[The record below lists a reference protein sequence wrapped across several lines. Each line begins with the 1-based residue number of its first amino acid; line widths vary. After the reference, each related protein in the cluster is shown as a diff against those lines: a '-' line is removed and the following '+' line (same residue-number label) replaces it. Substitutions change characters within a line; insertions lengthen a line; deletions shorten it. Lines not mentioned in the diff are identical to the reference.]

1 MADIASFLKFK
12 ADDNSTDTAYSIRK
26 IRASQIIVLPQVRT
40 KFDEDGIKELAQ
52 SIKEI
57 GLQEPISVI
66 KSDPKGDSF
75 ILVNGE
81 RRFRAL
87 QLIAGDQ
94 FPQTYVE
101 CKVQKKASDDG
112 LVELIQFADNMVRKD
127 LTVSEQAQTVKR
139 LAEKGMTH
147 EKIGLAIGKS
157 RTIVS
162 KLMSLADL
170 PEQFTPL
177 LDLTD
182 DYTLLYNFKVLA
194 DKYSSSP
201 EIDQFAKQ
209 CIDDNEITRTSV
221 AELKRK
227 LEGQT
232 VETKPADEPLEVQ
245 DAGKTKEELQV
256 SHPAENYPDD
266 PKDDSEEEVPD
277 MDSSP
282 TPAQLNEGQSKL
294 AAKAHGSAMSKR
306 EHGIRKFISY
316 NKRTNK
322 FVLLLD
328 NDRKVEVSLSQL
340 KVRV

>member
-26 IRASQIIVLPQVRT
+26 IKASQIIVLPQVRT

-170 PEQFTPL
+170 PERFTPL

-201 EIDQFAKQ
+201 EVDQFAKQ
-209 CIDDNEITRTSV
+209 CIDANEITRASV

-227 LEGQT
+227 LEGQM
-232 VETKPADEPLEVQ
+232 VETRLADEPLEMQ
-245 DAGKTKEELQV
+245 DAATEETLQV
-256 SHPAENYPDD
+256 NHPSENYPDD
-266 PKDDSEEEVPD
+266 SKNDPEEEVPE

-282 TPAQLNEGQSKL
+282 TPAQLNEGQSKS

-316 NKRTNK
+316 NKRANK

-328 NDRKVEVSLSQL
+328 DDRKVEVSLSQL